1 MSTPAPGQASMR
13 RVVLASMIGTTI
25 EWYDYF
31 LYGTAAATVFNKL
44 FFPEI
49 SATAGTLASLS
60 TFAVGFVARPLG
72 AIIFGHLGDR
82 LGRKAALTATLI
94 VMALGTCVI
103 GLMPTYASIG
113 VAAPILLAVLRFAQ
127 GIGLGGEWGGAAL
140 LIVEHAPVRRRGF
153 FGSVPGM
160 GIPGGLLLASA
171 VFALVNALPSEQFM
185 SWGWRVPFLSSV
197 VLLVIGVFIR
207 LRVAESPVFQRARET
222 RTAEQARV
230 SPLRALMRTEKR
242 FVAIAAGGRFA
253 GDVSFYISS
262 TFLIAYV
269 SGPLMLGRALGLRAQ
284 LIGAAVEL
292 VMIPLFGMLTD
303 RVGRRPVY
311 LAGYAL
317 AAVVALT
324 FFPLV
329 GTGSAVA
336 VITVAVLGIG
346 ITNAANTAPQCSF
359 YAELFGTGSRYTG
372 ASLGYQLSSP
382 LAGGVAP
389 IIATGL
395 LAWAN
400 GATWPV
406 VLYMLVI
413 CAISATAVLLAP
425 ETRGRDITAD
435 PSAAPTETP
444 ARTR

>member
-1 MSTPAPGQASMR
+1 
-13 RVVLASMIGTTI
+13 
-25 EWYDYF
+25 
-31 LYGTAAATVFNKL
+31 
-44 FFPEI
+44 
-49 SATAGTLASLS
+49 
-60 TFAVGFVARPLG
+60 
-72 AIIFGHLGDR
+72 
-82 LGRKAALTATLI
+82 
-94 VMALGTCVI
+94 MALGTCLV

-113 VAAPILLAVLRFAQ
+113 VAAPILLAVLRFLQ

-140 LIVEHAPVRRRGF
+140 LIVEHAPTRRRGF
-153 FGSVPGM
+153 FGSIPGM

-171 VFALVNALPSEQFM
+171 VFALVNTMPDAEFL
-185 SWGWRVPFLSSV
+185 SWGWRVPFVSSV
-197 VLLVIGVFIR
+197 VLLLVGIFIR
-207 LRVAESPVFQRARET
+207 LRVAESPVFRRAREA
-222 RTAEQARV
+222 RTPDQERV
-230 SPLRALMRTEKR
+230 SPLGALMRTEKR

-269 SGPLMLGRALGLRAQ
+269 SGPLLLGRALGLRAQ
-284 LIGAAVEL
+284 LVGAAVEL
-292 VMIPLFGMLTD
+292 VMIPVFGLLTD

-311 LAGYAL
+311 LLGFGL
-317 AAVVALT
+317 AALVAVT
-324 FFPLV
+324 MFPMLA
-329 GTGSAVA
+329 TKSAAA

-359 YAELFGTGSRYTG
+359 YAELFGTGLRYTG

-382 LAGGVAP
+382 LAGGLAP
-389 IIATGL
+389 LIATGL

-425 ETRGRDITAD
+425 ETRGREID
-435 PSAAPTETP
+435 AAEPAAETLS
-444 ARTR
+444 RT

>member
-1 MSTPAPGQASMR
+1 MR
-13 RVVLASMIGTTI
+13 RVVLAGMIGTTI

-44 FFPEI
+44 FFPDF
-49 SATAGTLASLS
+49 SPTAGTLASLS
-60 TFAVGFVARPLG
+60 TFAVGFLARPLG
-72 AIIFGHLGDR
+72 AILFGHLGDR
-82 LGRKAALTATLI
+82 MGRKAALTATLI

-103 GLMPTYASIG
+103 GLMPTYATIG
-113 VAAPILLAVLRFAQ
+113 VAAPILLTVLRFLQ

-140 LIVEHAPVRRRGF
+140 LIVEHAPTRRRGF
-153 FGSVPGM
+153 FGSIPGM

-171 VFALVNALPSEQFM
+171 IFSLVNLLPDDQFM

-197 VLLVIGVFIR
+197 VLLAVGVFIR
-207 LRVAESPVFQRARET
+207 LKVSESPVFQQAREA
-222 RTAEQARV
+222 RTAVQEKV

-284 LIGAAVEL
+284 LIGSAVEL
-292 VMIPLFGMLTD
+292 LMIPLFGLLTD

-317 AAVVALT
+317 AAIVALA
-324 FFPLV
+324 FFPLL
-329 GTGSAVA
+329 GTGSPVA
-336 VITVAVLGIG
+336 VIAVAVLGIG

-382 LAGGVAP
+382 LAGGLAP
-389 IIATGL
+389 IIATGM

-406 VLYMLVI
+406 VVYMLVI

-425 ETRGRDITAD
+425 ETRGRDITAT
-435 PSAAPTETP
+435 PTTAPAETP
-444 ARTR
+444 APTR